1 MYDYHMHSNVSFD
14 AKDTGLAM
22 ALAAKE
28 RGLKEICFTDHIDY
42 TPEMDMAFD
51 TAVYNAA
58 YDGLEVPGMLIRRGM
73 EFGLTPD
80 NAEQLKIDLGRRHF
94 DFVLGS
100 VHLVEGEDIYM
111 EPYWANKSYDEAVRR
126 NLETTLECVRVHE
139 DYDVLGH
146 LTYIAKCGA
155 NPRHELIRYEDHKS
169 IMDEIMRELVK
180 REKGMEV
187 NTSGID
193 RCGGPLPTMDYFRRF
208 YELGGRIVTVGS
220 DAHDTARAGQYT
232 HEMTA
237 ELKKI
242 FGYVCT
248 FEDRKPIFHEL

>member
-1 MYDYHMHSNVSFD
+1 MYDYHMHSRVSFD
-14 AKDTGLAM
+14 ARDTGLAM

-42 TPEMDMAFD
+42 TPDMDMVFD
-51 TAVYNAA
+51 TAVYNAE
-58 YDGLEVPGMLIRRGM
+58 YDHLEVPGLLIRRGM

-100 VHLVEGEDIYM
+100 VHLVDGVDIYM
-111 EPYWANKSYDEAVRR
+111 EPYWADKDYDTAIRLHLQTTLEAVRA
-126 NLETTLECVRVHE
+126 HE

-146 LTYIAKCGA
+146 LTYISKCGA
-155 NPRHELIRYEDHKS
+155 NPRKALLRYADHKS
-169 IMDEIMRELVK
+169 IFDEILLELVK
-180 REKGMEV
+180 REKGMEL

-193 RCGGPLPTMDYFRRF
+193 RCGGSLPTLDYFQRF
-208 YELGGRIVTVGS
+208 HELGGKIVTVGS
-220 DAHDTARAGQYT
+220 DSHDVARAGQYT

-248 FEDRKPIFHEL
+248 FEDRRPIFHR

>member
-1 MYDYHMHSNVSFD
+1 MYDYHMHSTVSFD

-42 TPEMDMAFD
+42 TPEMDMVFD

-58 YDGLEVPGMLIRRGM
+58 YDALEVPGLLIRRGM

-100 VHLVEGEDIYM
+100 VHLVDGVDIYLA
-111 EPYWANKSYDEAVRR
+111 PYWADKSYDEAVRR
-126 NLETTLECVRVHE
+126 YLETTLECVRVHE

-146 LTYIAKCGA
+146 LTYIAKCGG

-232 HEMTA
+232 HEMVE

-248 FEDRKPIFHEL
+248 FEDRRPIFHR

>member
-1 MYDYHMHSNVSFD
+1 MYDYHMHSRVSFD
-14 AKDTGLAM
+14 ARDTGLAM
-22 ALAAKE
+22 AQAAAQ

-42 TPEMDMAFD
+42 TPEMDMVFD

-58 YDGLEVPGMLIRRGM
+58 YDHLDVPGLLIRKGM

-80 NAEQLKIDLGRRHF
+80 NTAQLRKDLNRRHF

-100 VHLVEGEDIYM
+100 VHLVDGVDVYM
-111 EPYWANKSYDEAVRR
+111 EPYWAGKDYDTAIRLY
-126 NLETTLECVRVHE
+126 LETTLEAVRVHE

-146 LTYIAKCGA
+146 LTFISKARA
-155 NPRHELIRYEDHKS
+155 NPRQELLRYADHKP
-169 IMDEIMRELVK
+169 IMDEILRELVK
-180 REKGMEV
+180 HGKGMEL

-193 RCGGPLPTMDYFRRF
+193 RCGGPLPTLDYFQRF

-220 DAHDTARAGQYT
+220 DSHDTDRVGQYT
-232 HEMTA
+232 REMA
-237 ELKKI
+237 EELKKI

-248 FEDRKPIFHEL
+248 FADREPIFHR

>member
-1 MYDYHMHSNVSFD
+1 MYDFHMHSRVSFD
-14 AKDTGLAM
+14 ARDTGLAM

-42 TPEMDMAFD
+42 TPEMNMVFD
-51 TAVYNAA
+51 TAVYNAE
-58 YDGLEVPGMLIRRGM
+58 YDDLQVPGLLIRKGL

-80 NAEQLKIDLGRRHF
+80 NAEQLKIDLLRRHF

-100 VHLVEGEDIYM
+100 VHLVDGVDIYM
-111 EPYWANKSYDEAVRR
+111 EPYWADKDYDTAIRLHLQTTLEAVRA
-126 NLETTLECVRVHE
+126 HE

-146 LTYIAKCGA
+146 LTYISKCGA
-155 NPRHELIRYEDHKS
+155 NPRKALLRYADHKS
-169 IMDEIMRELVK
+169 IFDEILLELVK
-180 REKGMEV
+180 REKGMEL

-193 RCGGPLPTMDYFRRF
+193 RCGGSLPTLDYFQRF
-208 YELGGRIVTVGS
+208 HELGGKIVTVGS
-220 DAHDTARAGQYT
+220 DSHDVTRAGQYT

-248 FEDRKPIFHEL
+248 FEDRRPIFHR

>member
-1 MYDYHMHSNVSFD
+1 MYDYHMHSRVSFD
-14 AKDTGLAM
+14 ARDTGLAM

-28 RGLKEICFTDHIDY
+28 RGLREICFTDHIDY
-42 TPEMDMAFD
+42 TPDMDMVFD
-51 TAVYNAA
+51 TAVYNAE
-58 YDGLEVPGMLIRRGM
+58 YDDLQVPGLLIRRGM

-100 VHLVEGEDIYM
+100 VHLVDGVDIYM
-111 EPYWANKSYDEAVRR
+111 EPYWADKDYDTAVRLHLQTTLEAVRA
-126 NLETTLECVRVHE
+126 HE

-146 LTYIAKCGA
+146 LTYISKCGA
-155 NPRHELIRYEDHKS
+155 NPRKELLRYDDHKA
-169 IMDEIMRELVK
+169 IMDEIMMELVK
-180 REKGMEV
+180 RGKGMEL

-193 RCGGPLPTMDYFRRF
+193 RCGGSLPTLDYFQRF
-208 YELGGRIVTVGS
+208 QELGGKIVTVGS
-220 DAHDTARAGQYT
+220 DAHDVARAGQYT
-232 HEMTA
+232 HEMVA

-248 FEDRKPIFHEL
+248 FEDRRPIFHR

>member
-1 MYDYHMHSNVSFD
+1 MYDYHMHSTVSFD

-42 TPEMDMAFD
+42 TPEMDMVFA

-58 YDGLEVPGMLIRRGM
+58 YDNLEVPGLLIRRGM

-80 NAEQLKIDLGRRHF
+80 NAGQLKTDLGRRHF

-100 VHLVEGEDIYM
+100 VHLVEGLDVYL
-111 EPYWANKSYDEAVRR
+111 EPYWADKTYDEAIRLH
-126 NLETTLECVRVHE
+126 LETTLECVRAHE

-146 LTYIAKCGA
+146 LTFIAKCGA
-155 NPRHELIRYEDHKS
+155 NPRKELLRYADHKS
-169 IMDEIMRELVK
+169 IMDEIMLELVK
-180 REKGMEV
+180 RGKGMEL

-193 RCGGPLPTMDYFRRF
+193 RCGGSLPTLDYFQRF
-208 YELGGRIVTVGS
+208 YDLGGRIVTVGS
-220 DAHDTARAGQYT
+220 DAHDVARVGQYT

-248 FEDRKPIFHEL
+248 FEDRKPIFHRD

>member
-1 MYDYHMHSNVSFD
+1 MYDYHIHSTVSFD

-42 TPEMDMAFD
+42 TPEMDMVFD

-58 YDGLEVPGMLIRRGM
+58 YDNLEVPGLLIRRGM

-80 NAEQLKIDLGRRHF
+80 NAGQLKTDLGRRHF

-100 VHLVEGEDIYM
+100 VHLVEGLDVYL
-111 EPYWANKSYDEAVRR
+111 EPYWADKTYDEAIRLH
-126 NLETTLECVRVHE
+126 LETTLECVRAHE

-146 LTYIAKCGA
+146 LTFIAKCGA
-155 NPRHELIRYEDHKS
+155 NPRKELLRYADHKS
-169 IMDEIMRELVK
+169 IMDEIMLELVK
-180 REKGMEV
+180 RGKGTEL

-193 RCGGPLPTMDYFRRF
+193 RCGGSLPTLDYFQRF
-208 YELGGRIVTVGS
+208 YDLGGRIVTVGS
-220 DAHDTARAGQYT
+220 DAHDVARAGQYT
-232 HEMTA
+232 Q
-237 ELKKI
+237 
-242 FGYVCT
+242 
-248 FEDRKPIFHEL
+248 DRKSVV

>member
-1 MYDYHMHSNVSFD
+1 MYDYHIHSTVSFD

-42 TPEMDMAFD
+42 TPEMDMVFD

-58 YDGLEVPGMLIRRGM
+58 YDNLEVPGLLIRRGM
-73 EFGLTPD
+73 EFGLNPD
-80 NAEQLKIDLGRRHF
+80 NAGQLKTDLGRRHF

-100 VHLVEGEDIYM
+100 IHLVEGLDVYL
-111 EPYWANKSYDEAVRR
+111 EPYWADKTYDEAIRLH
-126 NLETTLECVRVHE
+126 LETTLECVRAHE
-139 DYDVLGH
+139 GYDVLGH
-146 LTYIAKCGA
+146 LTFIAKCGA
-155 NPRHELIRYEDHKS
+155 NPRKELLRYADHKS

-180 REKGMEV
+180 RGKGMEL

-193 RCGGPLPTMDYFRRF
+193 RCGGSLPTLDYFQRF
-208 YELGGRIVTVGS
+208 YDLGGRIVTVGS
-220 DAHDTARAGQYT
+220 DAHDVARAGQYT

-248 FEDRKPIFHEL
+248 FEDRKPIFHRD

>member
-1 MYDYHMHSNVSFD
+1 
-14 AKDTGLAM
+14 
-22 ALAAKE
+22 
-28 RGLKEICFTDHIDY
+28 
-42 TPEMDMAFD
+42 
-51 TAVYNAA
+51 
-58 YDGLEVPGMLIRRGM
+58 M

-80 NAEQLKIDLGRRHF
+80 NAAQLKKDLNRRPF

-100 VHLVEGEDIYM
+100 VHLVDGVDIYM
-111 EPYWANKSYDEAVRR
+111 APYWQGKTYDEAVRLH
-126 NLETTLECVRVHE
+126 LETTLECVRAHE

-155 NPRHELIRYEDHKS
+155 NPRHELLRYADHKP
-169 IMDEIMRELVK
+169 IMDEILTELVK
-180 REKGMEV
+180 RGKGMEL

-193 RCGGPLPTMDYFRRF
+193 RCGGSLPTLDYFQRF

-232 HEMTA
+232 HEMVA

-248 FEDRKPIFHEL
+248 FEDRRPIFHK

>member
-1 MYDYHMHSNVSFD
+1 MYDYHMHSTVSFD
-14 AKDTGLAM
+14 GHDSGLAM
-22 ALAAKE
+22 ALAAKD
-28 RGLKEICFTDHIDY
+28 RGLTEICFTDHIDY
-42 TPEMDMAFD
+42 TPEMDMVFD
-51 TAVYNAA
+51 TAVYNGE
-58 YDGLEVPGMLIRRGM
+58 YDCLDVPGLLIRRGM

-80 NAEQLKIDLGRRHF
+80 NADQLKIDLGRRHF

-126 NLETTLECVRVHE
+126 NLETTLECVRAHE

-146 LTYIAKCGA
+146 LTYIAKCAA

-232 HEMTA
+232 HEMAA

-248 FEDRKPIFHEL
+248 FEDRRPIFHR

>member
-1 MYDYHMHSNVSFD
+1 MYDYHMHSTVSFD
-14 AKDTGLAM
+14 GHDSGLDM
-22 ALAAKE
+22 ALAAAK

-42 TPEMDMAFD
+42 TPEMDMVFD
-51 TAVYNAA
+51 TAVYNAE
-58 YDGLEVPGMLIRRGM
+58 YDHLEVQGLLIRRGL

-80 NAEQLKIDLGRRHF
+80 NPGQLKKDLGRRHF

-100 VHLVEGEDIYM
+100 VHLVDGVDVYL
-111 EPYWANKSYDEAVRR
+111 EPYWADKTYEEAIRLH
-126 NLETTLECVRVHE
+126 LERTLESVRVHE

-146 LTYIAKCGA
+146 LTFISKCGA
-155 NPRHELIRYEDHKS
+155 NPRKELLRYEDHKA
-169 IMDEIMRELVK
+169 IMDEILRELV
-180 REKGMEV
+180 RRGKGMEL

-193 RCGGPLPTMDYFRRF
+193 RCGGPLPTLDYFQRF

-220 DAHDTARAGQYT
+220 DAHDTGRAGQYT
-232 HEMTA
+232 HEMAA

-248 FEDRKPIFHEL
+248 FEDRKPIFHR

>member
-1 MYDYHMHSNVSFD
+1 MYDYHIHSTVSFD

-42 TPEMDMAFD
+42 TPEMDMVFD

-58 YDGLEVPGMLIRRGM
+58 YDNLEVPGLLIRRGM
-73 EFGLTPD
+73 EFGLNPD
-80 NAEQLKIDLGRRHF
+80 NAGQLKTDLGRRHF

-100 VHLVEGEDIYM
+100 VHLVEGLDVYL
-111 EPYWANKSYDEAVRR
+111 EPYWADKTYDEAIRLH
-126 NLETTLECVRVHE
+126 LETTLECVRAHE
-139 DYDVLGH
+139 GYDVLGH
-146 LTYIAKCGA
+146 LTFIAKCGA
-155 NPRHELIRYEDHKS
+155 NPRKELLRYADHKS

-180 REKGMEV
+180 RGKGMEL

-193 RCGGPLPTMDYFRRF
+193 RCGGSLPTLDYFQRF
-208 YELGGRIVTVGS
+208 YDLGGRIVTVGS
-220 DAHDTARAGQYT
+220 DAHDVARAGQYT

-248 FEDRKPIFHEL
+248 FEDRKPIFHRD